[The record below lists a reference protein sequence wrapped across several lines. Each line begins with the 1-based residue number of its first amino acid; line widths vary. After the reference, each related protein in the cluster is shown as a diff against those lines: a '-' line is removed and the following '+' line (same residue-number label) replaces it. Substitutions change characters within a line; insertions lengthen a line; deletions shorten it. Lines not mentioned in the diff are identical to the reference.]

1 LWASQTGEVQNYYRG
16 ATLQNPPAKVEANNS
31 GTSPCLSPADPE
43 VQLVRARYDR
53 RLQTTKASL
62 YTPTTPYNL
71 ASAQERER
79 AIVAVLQ
86 KAQQFPVASKR
97 VLEVGCGGGSNL
109 RQLVDLG
116 FRPEN
121 LVGNELLDERVLEA
135 RSSLPASIH
144 ILPGDARLL
153 PIEPQSLDIVY
164 QSTVFS
170 SILDQ
175 DFRRELAAT
184 MWNWVRPGGGILW
197 YDFLVNNPRNPD
209 VRRVPISEV
218 ATLFPAG
225 DPLTMRTTL
234 APPIGRRLV
243 RHHGL
248 YGLLNVWP
256 LRTHAVIFI
265 RKD

>member
-1 LWASQTGEVQNYYRG
+1 LHDPTANVD
-16 ATLQNPPAKVEANNS
+16 AKES
-31 GTSPCLSPADPE
+31 GTRSGLSPADPE

-53 RLQTTKASL
+53 RLQSAKAVL
-62 YTPTTPYNL
+62 YTPTSPYNL

-79 AIVAVLQ
+79 AIVAVLR

-135 RSSLPASIH
+135 RNSLPASIQ
-144 ILPGDARLL
+144 ILSGDARLL
-153 PIEPQSLDIVY
+153 PIEPQSLDLVY

-170 SILDQ
+170 SILDH

-209 VRRVPISEV
+209 VRGVPISEV
-218 ATLFPAG
+218 VTLFPSG
-225 DPLTMRTTL
+225 DPLAMRTTL

-243 RHHGL
+243 RRHGL

-265 RKD
+265 RKN